1 MSNGN
6 YASINGI
13 KMYYEIHG
21 EGKPLVL
28 IHGGGSTIESNW
40 SAVLPLFAKYYQ
52 VIAVELQ
59 AHGHTSDRDSPVSFQ
74 QDADDV
80 AGLLKYLDISKAYI
94 LGFSNGA
101 STTIQFAIRHP
112 ELAEKIVVIA
122 GVYQREGLIPG
133 SLILWKSQASTTCH
147 CQYKTPS

>member
-1 MSNGN
+1 M
-6 YASINGI
+6 
-13 KMYYEIHG
+13 
-21 EGKPLVL
+21 
-28 IHGGGSTIESNW
+28 
-40 SAVLPLFAKYYQ
+40 
-52 VIAVELQ
+52 IAVELQ

-80 AGLLKYLDISKAYI
+80 GRLVEIPGHFKAYI

-133 SLILWKSQASTTCH
+133 FFDFMEIASPRQHAIANTRRLLENKSRQGALKICMIRMQTECVHSKIGMMPTYSLLNCLR
-147 CQYKTPS
+147 